1 MSESSLQIANA
12 SQSANNLLT
21 QLVMDLKSGHI
32 RRCESLGLK
41 QEEMQLLQSLT
52 IDDLHYISNS
62 SVSVLQFNIHHEN
75 FYRLVQHARREQ
87 MRTQR
92 IDRALSLG
100 GSIELM
106 QHMFGLSSL
115 EVANRRR
122 IAGIDV
128 RPGRG
133 VVLSEEES
141 ATLWQRW
148 QLATVENIDSGEG
161 LDVMMLAAE
170 QMDVSLTAVWH
181 AVRSWGQTHRMNVSA
196 ESSKKK
202 ISR

>member
-1 MSESSLQIANA
+1 MSESSLQIANV
-12 SQSANNLLT
+12 SQPANNLLT
-21 QLVMDLKSGHI
+21 QLVMDLKSGYI

-52 IDDLHYISNS
+52 IEDLHYISNS
-62 SVSVLQFNIHHEN
+62 SVSVLQFSLHHEN

-87 MRTQR
+87 MRVQR

-141 ATLWQRW
+141 AALWQRW
-148 QLATVENIDSGEG
+148 QLATVENVDSGEG

-181 AVRSWGQTHRMNVSA
+181 AVRSWSQTHRMNISA
-196 ESSKKK
+196 ESSRKT

>member
-1 MSESSLQIANA
+1 MSESLLQIANA

-21 QLVMDLKSGHI
+21 QLVMDLKSGYI

-52 IDDLHYISNS
+52 IEDLHYITNS
-62 SVSVLQFNIHHEN
+62 SVSVLQFNLHHEN

-87 MRTQR
+87 MRVQR

-133 VVLSEEES
+133 VVLSEEDS
-141 ATLWQRW
+141 AALWQRW
-148 QLATVENIDSGEG
+148 QLATVENVDSGEG

-181 AVRSWGQTHRMNVSA
+181 AVRSWSQTHSMNVSA
-196 ESSKKK
+196 ESAKKA

>member
-1 MSESSLQIANA
+1 MSENLLQAANVA
-12 SQSANNLLT
+12 QAANNLLT
-21 QLVMDLKSGHI
+21 QLVMDLKSGYI

-41 QEEMQLLQSLT
+41 QEEMQLLLSLT
-52 IDDLHYISNS
+52 IEDLHYLSNS
-62 SVSVLQFNIHHEN
+62 PVSVLQFQIHHEN
-75 FYRLVQHARREQ
+75 FVRLIQHARREQ
-87 MRTQR
+87 LRSQR

-106 QHMFGLSSL
+106 QHMFGLSSV

-133 VVLSEEES
+133 VVLSEQESEE
-141 ATLWQRW
+141 LWERW
-148 QLATVENIDSGEG
+148 QKAAVSDIDSAEG

-181 AVRSWGQTHRMNVSA
+181 AVKGWKTLSPASSA
-196 ESSKKK
+196 FKESQRKAV
-202 ISR
+202 

>member
-1 MSESSLQIANA
+1 MSENVLQIANA
-12 SQSANNLLT
+12 SQTANNLLT
-21 QLVMDLKSGHI
+21 QLAMDLKSGYI

-52 IDDLHYISNS
+52 LEELHYISNS

-87 MRTQR
+87 QR
-92 IDRALSLG
+92 MQRVDRALLLG

-106 QHMFGLSSL
+106 QHMFGFSSL

-122 IAGIDV
+122 IAGIEV
-128 RPGRG
+128 RAGRG

-141 ATLWQRW
+141 TTLWTRW
-148 QLATVENIDSGEG
+148 QQADVDNVDSGEA

-181 AVRSWGQTHRMNVSA
+181 TVRSWNQTPGMKASRN
-196 ESSKKK
+196 ESSRKAL
-202 ISR
+202 

>member
-1 MSESSLQIANA
+1 MSENLLRIANA
-12 SQSANNLLT
+12 SQTANNLLT
-21 QLVMDLKSGHI
+21 QLAMDLKSGYI

-41 QEEMQLLQSLT
+41 PEEMQLLQSLT
-52 IDDLHYISNS
+52 LEELHYISNS

-87 MRTQR
+87 QR
-92 IDRALSLG
+92 MQRVDRALLLG

-106 QHMFGLSSL
+106 QNMFGFSSL

-122 IAGIDV
+122 IAGIEV
-128 RPGRG
+128 RAGRG

-141 ATLWQRW
+141 TALWARW
-148 QLATVENIDSGEG
+148 QQAEVDNVDSGEA

-181 AVRSWGQTHRMNVSA
+181 TVRSWSQTPGMKASRN
-196 ESSKKK
+196 ESSRKAL
-202 ISR
+202 

>member
-1 MSESSLQIANA
+1 MSENSLQIANA

-21 QLVMDLKSGHI
+21 QLVMDLKSGYI

-52 IDDLHYISNS
+52 IEDLHYISNS

-141 ATLWQRW
+141 TTLWQRW
-148 QLATVENIDSGEG
+148 QLATVENVDSGEG

-181 AVRSWGQTHRMNVSA
+181 AVRSWSQTHRMNISA
-196 ESSKKK
+196 ESAKKT